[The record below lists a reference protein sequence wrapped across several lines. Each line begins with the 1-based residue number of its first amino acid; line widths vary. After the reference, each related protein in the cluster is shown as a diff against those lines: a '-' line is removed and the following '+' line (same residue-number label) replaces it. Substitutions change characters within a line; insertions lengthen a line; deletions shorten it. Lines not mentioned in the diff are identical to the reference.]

1 MTFFLALLIVD
12 ICSKADTAALFLFL
26 VCLDI
31 TVGCKAFFSKGAVAN
46 FFRSP
51 IVCMELCRGVL
62 SKLVDYVDFGLAL
75 RIESLFNSFFWNME
89 KFYEASLFYFSGFG
103 MALSKVVGSSFFIS

>member
-12 ICSKADTAALFLFL
+12 ICSSADTAALFLFL

-31 TVGCKAFFSKGAVAN
+31 TVGCKAFFSKGAAAN

-51 IVCMELCRGVL
+51 IVYMELCRGVR

-75 RIESLFNSFFWNME
+75 SIESFFNSF
-89 KFYEASLFYFSGFG
+89 S
-103 MALSKVVGSSFFIS
+103 

>member
-1 MTFFLALLIVD
+1 MALLVD
-12 ICSKADTAALFLFL
+12 IYSNADTAALFLFL

-31 TVGCKAFFSKGAVAN
+31 TVGCKAFFNKGAAAN

-51 IVCMELCRGVL
+51 IVCMELFRGVR

-75 RIESLFNSFFWNME
+75 RIESVFNSFF
-89 KFYEASLFYFSGFG
+89 
-103 MALSKVVGSSFFIS
+103 